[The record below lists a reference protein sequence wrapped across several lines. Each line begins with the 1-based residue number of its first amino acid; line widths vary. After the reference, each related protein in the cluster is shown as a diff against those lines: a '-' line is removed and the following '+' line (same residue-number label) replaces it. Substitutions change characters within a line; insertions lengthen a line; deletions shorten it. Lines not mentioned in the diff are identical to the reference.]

1 MKLYEI
7 SENTSKRLNI
17 IKLLFM
23 ILVVLIHSNMC
34 SEAVYP
40 LSTYTVILKDVI
52 WDGICAVATPGF
64 FFLSGLLL
72 FSKEFTWM
80 ENIKKKVR
88 TLLIPYFLINTFWIL
103 FFKGIRLF
111 DMTKN
116 YFQDNAYQINTI
128 QDVLHAYFDPMP
140 LYYPF
145 WFVRDLFILNLIAK
159 LIKIMIDKLPVL
171 SLMVILVFYLE
182 AVKVPLLHVNSS
194 LCMFSISYYIVKYQ
208 CKLEKIDKIKLI
220 YWGILFGILCAVKL
234 WICGNGIIS
243 LGMVMVGLCFFYRLA
258 GVLEKSG
265 INKYMQWCSQFTFAI
280 YAFHE
285 FYAAMLKRIIMGWFP
300 PGDRNVIWESLLIT
314 LILVNFCIVA
324 AYLLKRYVPL
334 VYKIICGSR

>member
-7 SENTSKRLNI
+7 SKAESKRLNI
-17 IKLLFM
+17 MKLIFM
-23 ILVVLIHSNMC
+23 GLVVLIHSNMC
-34 SEAVYP
+34 SETVYS
-40 LSTYTVILKDVI
+40 LSVYTVVIQDVI
-52 WDGICAVATPGF
+52 WNGICTVATPGF
-64 FFLSGLLL
+64 FLLSGLLL
-72 FSKEFTWM
+72 FSKDFTWL

-116 YFQDNAYQINTI
+116 YFQDSAYQINTI

-159 LIKIMIDKLPVL
+159 LIKILIDKFPIL
-171 SLMVILVFYLE
+171 SFIVILIFYFE
-182 AVKVPLLHVNSS
+182 VVKIPLLYTNSS
-194 LCMFSISYYIVKYQ
+194 LCMFSIGYYMVKYQ

-220 YWGILFGILCAVKL
+220 YWGILFGMLCAVKL
-234 WICGNGIIS
+234 WIYSNGIIS
-243 LGMVMVGLCFFYRLA
+243 FGEVIVGLCFFYRLT
-258 GVLEKSG
+258 GILEKSV
-265 INKYMQWCSQFTFAI
+265 ISKYVLWCSQFTFAI

-300 PGDRNVIWESLLIT
+300 PGDSNVIWESLLIT
-314 LILVNFCIVA
+314 FILVNFCIVA
-324 AYLLKRYVPL
+324 AYLLKRYVPS
-334 VYKIICGSR
+334 VYKVICGSR